1 MRPQMTFEQKCHVT
15 DAGRQ
20 MTFYRCLD
28 IRSYIISEWFVGVF
42 EWKSTTVLMLL
53 PALVLLVDTWNR
65 PIAKLIEHKMTTGRQ
80 GNTRVIL
87 QWGWIWESED
97 ILTKKNF
104 DQTFNQCLSSNA
116 LCKATL
122 LPLVEVSPNQ
132 NGEQGSVQLPNE
144 VKLAWNC
151 LPKCSESVDGTSLSV
166 L

>member
-1 MRPQMTFEQKCHVT
+1 MTFEQKCHVT

-97 ILTKKNF
+97 ILTTKKILIKLLISVWVAMRCARRRCCHWSKCRPIRMENRGVCS
-104 DQTFNQCLSSNA
+104 CLMKSSWHE
-116 LCKATL
+116 T
-122 LPLVEVSPNQ
+122 VSQ
-132 NGEQGSVQLPNE
+132 NVQNLWTVPHYPFS
-144 VKLAWNC
+144 KFR
-151 LPKCSESVDGTSLSV
+151 
-166 L
+166 